1 MQMRMAFPDR
11 LRWGRLNQ
19 DWLWR
24 FLIERGTALPAKVVI
39 GPELDEMAVIA
50 ANYFPGIYRG

>member
-1 MQMRMAFPDR
+1 MAFPDR
-11 LRWGRLNQ
+11 LRRGRLNQ